1 MSYIIKSRKDGYEVF
16 SRCDQCGDE
25 DNHGFTSGLPFPNAA
40 CPVCEIPQHQEM
52 LDCHEGMCGRCAI
65 EMYTART
72 DPKLNERF
80 TEIKLG
86 LAMCDK
92 CGQPIGKEVVQ

>member
-1 MSYIIKSRKDGYEVF
+1 MSYIIKTRKDGYDVL
-16 SRCDQCGDE
+16 SRCDHCGDE
-25 DNHGFTSGLPFPNAA
+25 ENRGYTSGLTFPNAP
-40 CPVCEIPQHQEM
+40 CRVCEIPQHQEM

-72 DPKLNERF
+72 DPKLNARF
-80 TEIKLG
+80 FRDDLS

-92 CGQPIGKEVVQ
+92 CGQPIGKEVSE